1 MQLSMLHTLYVW
13 VHQDMVW
20 GAFLASVVEDCDNL
34 GWFGN
39 DKRTTTRHVMAAT
52 VRHSEFNPTSSPDWF
67 IPRFFRLVTR

>member
-1 MQLSMLHTLYVW
+1 MQLAMFHTLYAL

-39 DKRTTTRHVMAAT
+39 NKRTTTQRVMAAN
-52 VRHSEFNPTSSPDWF
+52 VRHSEFNPTSSPD
-67 IPRFFRLVTR
+67 